1 MQSRRVSRT
10 TEPVPI
16 VPAPASGA
24 TPVALRVGTPGRE
37 VALSRGGRLAIGSD
51 PSNQIVIDDR
61 FVSAF
66 HCTVELES
74 TRRLVVRDQ
83 GSRNGTF
90 VNGARVRES
99 LVEPGARIV
108 VGGVVIAVLER
119 GGDKRRPVLVGEAP
133 AFLAAVALAE
143 RAARGTASVLLQG
156 ESGTGKELFARL
168 VHDASDRAAG
178 PFVAVNCGAIP
189 RELVESELFGH
200 EKGAFTGATD
210 RRAGFFEQADGG
222 TLFLDEL
229 GELPLAQ
236 QPALLRVLE
245 TGRIQRV
252 GGQSSRPVNVRV
264 VAATNREPVSEVKTG
279 RLRLDLYHRVG
290 VVELRLPPL
299 RERPSDIPLLAR
311 QFLHAL
317 AAEYGVRVLSPAA
330 QAALLAHDWPGNVR
344 ELRNAV
350 QRAVVLADGD
360 VGVEHLFAPG
370 HAARSGAARP
380 VAPPVLA
387 PVAPPVLAPVATRAP
402 GLTLDEVLR
411 EVVASALESHGSYR
425 RAAAALGMSRS
436 TLHDRARRFGLG
448 VREPGASVP
457 GTASASAAVSA
468 SASASASA
476 TASASASGPS
486 DRSGNAS
493 CGEGPACAVRIVP
506 SEAR

>member
-16 VPAPASGA
+16 VPARASGA

-99 LVEPGARIV
+99 LVEPGARLV

-387 PVAPPVLAPVATRAP
+387 SVATRGP

-411 EVVASALESHGSYR
+411 EVVASALASHGSYR

-448 VREPGASVP
+448 AREPGASVP

-468 SASASASA
+468 TSSAASASA
-476 TASASASGPS
+476 ASSGPS